1 MEDPISIPLDAILQT
16 VREKCKGV
24 SAYLSCTECSK
35 TSANF
40 IFPAIIC
47 QRVGLLLCNVSRN
60 GCRYV
65 QSMKLRVG
73 AFELSAE
80 EDALHKRLLVCSAEK
95 QFDYVLSELRSTA
108 ADYEQKMGDTTTES
122 GKSNLKWVFDTVR
135 NMKARVQIVFGLLEA
150 PGWGCQVGP
159 DDCICRPT

>member
-1 MEDPISIPLDAILQT
+1 
-16 VREKCKGV
+16 
-24 SAYLSCTECSK
+24 
-35 TSANF
+35 
-40 IFPAIIC
+40 
-47 QRVGLLLCNVSRN
+47 
-60 GCRYV
+60 
-65 QSMKLRVG
+65 MKLRVG

-159 DDCICRPT
+159 DDYICRPT